1 MGVYWHLLTGGQKDS
16 QPRATHFS
24 DHDYHLNF
32 DHFSDR
38 DYHLKFSDHDY
49 HLKFSDHDYHLN
61 FDHFS
66 DHDYHL
72 KFSDHDYHRN
82 FDHQYNGHHA
92 KIDVTLWVYSDNFK
106 MVMNNTVSRTLS
118 GQMCVG

>member
-16 QPRATHFS
+16 QPRATH
-24 DHDYHLNF
+24 
-32 DHFSDR
+32 
-38 DYHLKFSDHDY
+38 
-49 HLKFSDHDYHLN
+49 FSDHDYHLN